1 MKKTI
6 LGLAMIF
13 IIAGTVNAQKK
24 FASWQD
30 SIAYEASLSEIWTPV
45 PKAVMPGN
53 FISEPPSDA
62 IILYNGKDLSAFHG
76 RNGKKIGWVLEP
88 DGALTDV
95 KGAGDIIT
103 NESFGDCQLHLE
115 FRTPSVVKGAGQSRG
130 NSGVFLM
137 GQYEIQILDS
147 YQNPTYV
154 NGQAAAVYKQHIPLV
169 NASRPPG
176 NWQAYDIIFTAPRF
190 NADGTLLSPARVTL
204 LHNGVLVQNNVSLI
218 GPTDWVIKPVYK
230 KHADKLPLFFQDHG
244 DDGNPISLRNIWIRP
259 L

>member
-62 IILYNGKDLSAFHG
+62 IVLYKGTDLSAFHG
-76 RNGKKIGWVLEP
+76 RNGKKIGWILEP

-103 NESFGDCQLHLE
+103 NESFGDCQLHIE
-115 FRTPSVVKGAGQSRG
+115 FRTPSTVKGAGQSRG

-137 GQYEIQILDS
+137 EQYEIQILDS

-190 NADGTLLSPARVTL
+190 NADGTLLYPARVTL

>member
-130 NSGVFLM
+130 NRGVFLM